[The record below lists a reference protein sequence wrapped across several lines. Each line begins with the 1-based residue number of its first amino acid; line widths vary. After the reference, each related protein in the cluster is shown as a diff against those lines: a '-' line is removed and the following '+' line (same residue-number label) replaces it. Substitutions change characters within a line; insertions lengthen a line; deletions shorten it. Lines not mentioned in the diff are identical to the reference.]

1 MKNRMLIVLSLLALV
16 RVASADILVVRNQG
30 NGPVPLKSAPLV
42 FGPVEV
48 AKAETNGVARITF
61 TWDGVFKKTMA
72 DIKEAR
78 DAMGLLMEKNFIKK
92 PDIKLL
98 EDAVKKAVDA
108 VK

>member
-1 MKNRMLIVLSLLALV
+1 MANFAQKKGINPDRIMPTMDETEVFAQEAAD
-16 RVASADILVVRNQG
+16 VAMEAI
-30 NGPVPLKSAPLV
+30 K
-42 FGPVEV
+42 
-48 AKAETNGVARITF
+48 NGVARITF
-61 TWDGVFKKTMA
+61 TWDEVFDKTMA